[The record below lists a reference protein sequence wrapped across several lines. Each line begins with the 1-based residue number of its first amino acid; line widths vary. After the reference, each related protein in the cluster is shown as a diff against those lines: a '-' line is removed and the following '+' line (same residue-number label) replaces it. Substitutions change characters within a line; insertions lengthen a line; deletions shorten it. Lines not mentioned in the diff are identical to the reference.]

1 MLLADTGPL
10 VAGAN
15 SRDRHHQAS
24 RDLLLNHPGP
34 LLVPAPVVVEVCQL
48 LASRQGADA
57 EAAFLTTLGTDAL
70 TVVDLEA
77 ADYTRAAA
85 LVQQYADLP
94 LGAVDACVIAVAE
107 RLRLS
112 EIATLDRRHFTVVKP
127 STRSHC
133 CQSFPS
139 HPLCRGRAAARR
151 PRPGRLPG
159 FVAVRWQTPHR
170 DQHQQ
175 RAASPAARHGGVD
188 RVRDTG
194 RCGSERRRAST
205 PEFDLYRRRSG
216 RRRPEGTGWMPS
228 RSYN

>member
-24 RDLLLNHPGP
+24 RDLLLKHPGP

-112 EIATLDRRHFTVVKP
+112 EIATLDRRHFTVV
-127 STRSHC
+127 
-133 CQSFPS
+133 
-139 HPLCRGRAAARR
+139 R
-151 PRPGRLPG
+151 PAHVDAFTLLP
-159 FVAVRWQTPHR
+159 VLP
-170 DQHQQ
+170 
-175 RAASPAARHGGVD
+175 
-188 RVRDTG
+188 
-194 RCGSERRRAST
+194 
-205 PEFDLYRRRSG
+205 
-216 RRRPEGTGWMPS
+216 
-228 RSYN
+228 